1 MNWLV
6 QGCHKQPVISARSVA
21 ILRPLL
27 RRTAMRRTTLQL
39 TVAIVALAPLVLA
52 QPTGPYTIITTAR
65 LGGEGGT
72 DDISAAPVGRRLYI
86 PRGATQAQPATDTR
100 PEVPAFEKRL
110 TIFNLDTLEPAG
122 VIPGVGGNGATVCP
136 NTGHGFT
143 SDHPKP
149 SMFDVKTMTLIK
161 TIDVPERF
169 SADGIYCDTSSD
181 RVYIGSHPT
190 KSLLVVDAKDGNVL
204 GHIGLGGPPEQTV
217 GDGKGTSYQVL
228 QDRPGSVAVVDA
240 KTMKVTKNYS
250 FGDNGGCNGL
260 ALDMKNQILFAACSV
275 IGPAGTPVDPAN
287 PSQRFVILSAKDGK
301 VLERLPLAGSSD
313 GAAFNAQT
321 MEVFSTQGNGT
332 MTIVKEKSAT
342 SFEVEQNLKTWPGN
356 GARTIAFDSK
366 TGHLFAMASEAG
378 PPPPPP
384 PAGAPPPAGRG
395 GRGSVVPGSFTII
408 LVGTK

>member
-1 MNWLV
+1 MRPRAFL
-6 QGCHKQPVISARSVA
+6 PLIMIAISTSAGVA
-21 ILRPLL
+21 FQ
-27 RRTAMRRTTLQL
+27 TGTD
-39 TVAIVALAPLVLA
+39 
-52 QPTGPYTIITTAR
+52 GPYRVLKTAR
-65 LGGEGGT
+65 VGGEGGT
-72 DDISAAPVGRRLYI
+72 DYIYADAVGRRLYI
-86 PRGATQAQPATDTR
+86 TRGATQTQPATDSR

-190 KSLLVVDAKDGNVL
+190 KSLLVVDAKDGSVL
-204 GHIGLGGPPEQTV
+204 GHIDLGGTPEQTI
-217 GDGKGTSYQVL
+217 GDGKGTIYQVL

-240 KTMKVTKNYS
+240 KTMKVTKNYP

-260 ALDMKNQILFAACSV
+260 ALDVKNQILFAACSV
-275 IGPAGTPVDPAN
+275 MGPAGTPVDPAN
-287 PSQRFVILSAKDGK
+287 PSQRFVILSAKDGN

-313 GAAFNAQT
+313 GAAFNPAT
-321 MEVFSTQGNGT
+321 MEAFSTQGNGT

-356 GARTIAFDSK
+356 GARTIAFDGK

-384 PAGAPPPAGRG
+384 SAGAPPPTGRG
-395 GRGSVVPGSFTII
+395 GRGSAVPGSFTII
-408 LVGTK
+408 MVGTK